1 MSASPTVLVII
12 VTWNKKSYVVDLLQS
27 LQRLT
32 YPVQQLD
39 VLVVDNASS
48 DGTSEALKRDFPGI
62 HIIENSENL
71 GGTGG
76 FNTGLRYAFA
86 QPEGKYDYLWLLD
99 NDVQVHR
106 NALAELV
113 ALLESEQDA
122 AVAGS
127 TMMQLTTPWRIN
139 EMGAFVDLH
148 RGRLLLNRHRE
159 DVPGL
164 EGKTL
169 EELHNMDIDL
179 SGYLEDCRPS
189 MDVEYI
195 AAASLLIRS
204 RVAREAGVWDDYFIH
219 YDDVDWCLRIARMGH
234 RILASA
240 RSLIWHLPAEYKVP
254 TWILYYDNR
263 NVQYL
268 LEKHAPENVP
278 GLRRWIRKKSLY
290 YVLLGKN
297 DLARL
302 HLEALEDYRRRKTG
316 WKDIVLDSCYFPAA
330 HVEELLHSDG
340 IRRVLISWTVD
351 LEKSGL
357 HDIVAT
363 AMKKRSDLRVDCLVP
378 PPFVEDGRK
387 SLPDG
392 TGSVQVPAGKG
403 RRWYNYVKL
412 YNHYDLVLQSD
423 YQPILPLNLAAEKIL
438 YVNYEGV
445 NLRNRKTIKNVV
457 KLFWIIRAH
466 RSSCN

>member
-12 VTWNKKSYVVDLLQS
+12 VTWNKKAYVVDLLQS
-27 LQRLT
+27 LQRLS
-32 YPVQQLD
+32 YPAELLD
-39 VLVVDNASS
+39 VVVIDNASS
-48 DGTSEALKRDFPGI
+48 DGTAEILKRDFPGI
-62 HIIENSENL
+62 HVIKNSENL

-106 NALAELV
+106 NALTEL
-113 ALLESEQDA
+113 AKLLESEQDA

-139 EMGAFVDLH
+139 EMGAFVDLV
-148 RGRLLLNRHRE
+148 RGRLLLNLHRE

-164 EGKTL
+164 KGRSL
-169 EELHNMDIDL
+169 EELHGMDIDL
-179 SGYLEDCRPS
+179 SEYLEDCRPS

-204 RVAREAGVWDDYFIH
+204 RVAREAGLWDDYFIH
-219 YDDVDWCLRIARMGH
+219 YDDVEWCLRIARTGH
-234 RILASA
+234 RILVSA

-278 GLRRWIRKKSLY
+278 GLRRWIRKKALY
-290 YVLLGKN
+290 YMLLGKN

-302 HLEALEDYRRRKTG
+302 HLEALGDYRRRKTG
-316 WKDIVLDSCYFPAA
+316 RKDIALDNCYFPAA
-330 HVEELLHSDG
+330 HVEELLHGDG
-340 IRRVLISWTVD
+340 IRRVLIPWTVD

-357 HDIVAT
+357 HDIVAA
-363 AMKKRSDLRVDCLVP
+363 AMKKRPDLRVDCLVP
-378 PPFVEDGRK
+378 PQHVKDA
-387 SLPDG
+387 LPYQVPG
-392 TGSVQVPAGKG
+392 AGSVHVPSKRI
-403 RRWYNYVKL
+403 RRLDHYMRHR
-412 YNHYDLVLQSD
+412 NHFDLVFQSD
-423 YQPILPLNLAAEKIL
+423 YQPILPLNLVARKIL

-445 NLRNRKTIKNVV
+445 NLRQSPTLIVILK
-457 KLFWIIRAH
+457 FIR
-466 RSSCN
+466 SIWKI